1 MFLQIFFWI
10 YSILPS
16 FGICNNHF
24 YIVPNISKISYF
36 QMCKIQKI
44 QLRWWIESENREI
57 FFFRKN
63 EKNFTQEELEQWKQ
77 YESDEY
83 FFGKYDFVNWKCEK
97 NICKYYIK
105 NIKSRAL
112 EILKDFPE
120 EKKLFIFDNKIKDFK
135 LENGFMIIDFG
146 ENKENIYFNI
156 SVE

>member
-1 MFLQIFFWI
+1 MILDIIFTV
-10 YSILPS
+10 YNILPN
-16 FGICNNHF
+16 FGICNNYF

-63 EKNFTQEELEQWKQ
+63 EKNFTKEELSQWKQ

-97 NICKYYIK
+97 KICKYYIN

-112 EILKDFPE
+112 EILENFPE
-120 EKKLFIFDNKIKDFK
+120 EKELFIFDNKIKDFK
-135 LENGFMIIDFG
+135 LENGFMIIDFT
-146 ENKENIYFNI
+146 ENKENIYFYTT
-156 SVE
+156 VE